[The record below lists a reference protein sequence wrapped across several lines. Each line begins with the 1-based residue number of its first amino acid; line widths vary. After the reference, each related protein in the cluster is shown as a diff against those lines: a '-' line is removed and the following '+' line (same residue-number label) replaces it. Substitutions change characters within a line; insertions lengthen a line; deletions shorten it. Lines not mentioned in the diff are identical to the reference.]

1 MPLGRVESY
10 RSSTND
16 CIFES
21 QTIVELYDLEKDP
34 ELDNLAEDQAY
45 SEIVDQLRKRLEAW
59 MISQHDY
66 LPLPSHALQNQKD
79 RRF

>member
-1 MPLGRVESY
+1 M
-10 RSSTND
+10 
-16 CIFES
+16 
-21 QTIVELYDLEKDP
+21 ELYDLEKDP
-34 ELDNLAEDQAY
+34 YELDNLAESQAY
-45 SEIVDQLRKRLEAW
+45 AEIVDQLQKRLEAW